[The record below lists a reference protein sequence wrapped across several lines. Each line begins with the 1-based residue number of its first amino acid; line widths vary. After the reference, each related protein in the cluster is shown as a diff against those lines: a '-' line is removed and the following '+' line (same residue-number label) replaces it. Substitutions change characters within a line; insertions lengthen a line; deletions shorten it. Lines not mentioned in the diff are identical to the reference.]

1 MVKTTPTSQFARL
14 MPKSYLEME
23 KKVNIVFYDGDCG
36 LCQRSISFL
45 VRVDKNRLLTF
56 APING
61 KTYLS
66 LYYSRDN
73 SLSTLRFY
81 SEGTSYEKSEAILR
95 IGKLLGSWYKM
106 MSVLV
111 FLLPKRLRDKAY
123 DFVAKNRRKI
133 KCTLI
138 IKDDRFLS

>member
-1 MVKTTPTSQFARL
+1 VVKTTPTSQSACL
-14 MPKSYLEME
+14 MPKSYLKME
-23 KKVNIVFYDGDCG
+23 KKINIVFYDGDCG

-45 VRVDKNRLLTF
+45 ARADKNRLLFF

-66 LYYSRDN
+66 LYYSRDH

-81 SEGTSYEKSEAILR
+81 NEGITYEKSEAILR
-95 IGKLLGSWYKM
+95 LSKLLGSWYKM
-106 MSVLV
+106 LSMLL
-111 FLLPKRLRDKAY
+111 FLFPRSLRDKAY
-123 DFVAKNRRKI
+123 VFVANNRNKI

-138 IKDDRFLS
+138 IKDDRFLN